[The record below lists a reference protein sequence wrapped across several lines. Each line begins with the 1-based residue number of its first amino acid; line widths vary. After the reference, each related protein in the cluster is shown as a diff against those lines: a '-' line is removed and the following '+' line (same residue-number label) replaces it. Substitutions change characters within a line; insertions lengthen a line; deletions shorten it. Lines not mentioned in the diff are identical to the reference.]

1 MTDKQVF
8 NSSLESGVR
17 VVSFLDAYY
26 PDSLDFEQL
35 MKIDYI
41 VVNSADFDGPDSLH
55 PQIPNRQGELST
67 RREIVR
73 SGIELM
79 KKFGLIEI
87 DLNPHGV
94 FYRATESA
102 EPYLGLM
109 KEKYSLE
116 LKIVA
121 QWLANEIREDG
132 FSRLD
137 LGLKS
142 RVF

>member
-1 MTDKQVF
+1 MTDKVF

-17 VVSFLDAYY
+17 IVSFLDAYY
-26 PDSLDFEQL
+26 PQSLDFEQI

-41 VVNSADFDGPDSLH
+41 VVNSADFNGPNSLH

-67 RREIVR
+67 RREVVR

-79 KKFGLIEI
+79 KKFGLIEVE
-87 DLNPHGV
+87 LNSNGV

-109 KEKYSLE
+109 KAKYSLK
-116 LKIVA
+116 LRIVA
-121 QWLANEIREDG
+121 QWLANEIRKKG
-132 FSRLD
+132 FSQLD
-137 LGLKS
+137 LGLSS
-142 RVF
+142 RIF